1 MAHYYLSAGRDTTLT
16 KQVKLTPSMMMR
28 YVNGA
33 PFSVDFTATTVI
45 DKTFHLS
52 ATYRTANSLA
62 GLVKFNVASNWF
74 LGYAYEYSIRSEL
87 LGRANGSNE
96 FYFNISLKY

>member
-74 LGYAYEYSIRSEL
+74 LGYAYEYSLRSEL
-87 LGRANGSNE
+87 VGRANGSNE
-96 FYFNISLKY
+96 FYLQYKF

>member
-1 MAHYYLSAGRDTTLT
+1 MAHYYLSAGRDFTLT

-45 DKTFHLS
+45 DKVFHLG
-52 ATYRTANSLA
+52 ATYRTDKSLA
-62 GLVKFNVASNWF
+62 GLAKFNVATNWF
-74 LGYAYEYSIRSEL
+74 LGYAYEHC
-87 LGRANGSNE
+87 
-96 FYFNISLKY
+96 LKK